1 MTTSPS
7 PTPEKPLLWRFVI
20 PLLIQAGF
28 ILAVPAQA
36 VYTLMTGRT
45 AVLQTVPVD
54 PYDLL
59 RGYSVILNYE
69 ISLTSNLKELPGWT
83 ELVKQHPSSDQQF
96 DLESGTN
103 LYVILEEQKFT
114 GEVPQAWKPVRVSGE
129 LPTSLND
136 NQIAL
141 KGISSYNSISY
152 GLETYYI
159 PEDQRN
165 DINHDISTARPLKP
179 GQPQPIVVEVKVNP
193 QGNAVPLTMWVRDR
207 RYNF

>member
-1 MTTSPS
+1 MTTLPS

-69 ISLTSNLKELPGWT
+69 ISLTSNLKQLPGWT
-83 ELVKQHPSSDQQF
+83 ELVKQHPSSHQQF

-103 LYVILEEQKFT
+103 LYVILEEQKST

-141 KGISSYNSISY
+141 KGISGYNSISY

-165 DINHDISTARPLKP
+165 DINNDISTARPLKP
-179 GQPQPIVVEVKVNP
+179 GQPQPIVVEVKINP
-193 QGNAVPLTMWVRDR
+193 QGNAVPLSMWVRDR